1 MYGWLLCIFSDF
13 MSTNQILQ
21 MYTDKWKIIEIR
33 YESCCKLRLLILSDA
48 CHNDMILKKVMIW
61 IMLPAQFLRG
71 GNFLL
76 I

>member
-1 MYGWLLCIFSDF
+1 MNHVASLDC
-13 MSTNQILQ
+13 
-21 MYTDKWKIIEIR
+21 
-33 YESCCKLRLLILSDA
+33 LILSDA
-48 CHNDMILKKVMIW
+48 CHNDMIFKKVMIW